1 MAIKAAVAAAL
12 LMALVAVVS
21 ATTYTTTVTTTS
33 YDERGSQ
40 KYQQCSQKVQGR
52 EFRACQSFLKQRSY
66 LEMDSGSKQEY
77 VEQCCE
83 QLRDMDQYQC
93 GCEAIKQAVQKA
105 QQQGGSSYQTGQSEK
120 IYERARALPRLCR
133 LSDQQCHF
141 NLVFV

>member
-12 LMALVAVVS
+12 LMALVAVAS

-33 YDERGSQ
+33 YDERGSR

-52 EFRACQSFLKQRSY
+52 EFRSCQSFLKQRSY
-66 LEMDSGSKQEY
+66 LEMDSGRSKQEY
-77 VEQCCE
+77 VEECCE
-83 QLRDMDQYQC
+83 QLRDMDRYQC
-93 GCEAIKQAVQKA
+93 GCEAIKHAVQKA
-105 QQQGGSSYQTGQSEK
+105 QQGGSSYQTGQSEK

-133 LSDQQCHF
+133 LSEQQCSF

>member
-12 LMALVAVVS
+12 LMALVAVAS

-33 YDERGSQ
+33 YDERGSR

-52 EFRACQSFLKQRSY
+52 EFQSCQSFLKQRSY
-66 LEMDSGSKQEY
+66 LEMDSGSSEQ
-77 VEQCCE
+77 VEECCE
-83 QLRDMDQYQC
+83 QLRDMDRYQC
-93 GCEAIKQAVQKA
+93 GCEAIKRAAQKA
-105 QQQGGSSYQTGQSEK
+105 QQGGSSRQTGQSEK

-133 LSDQQCHF
+133 LSEQQCSF